1 MNTAVL
7 DAKTLGD
14 DLDLSALMKFG
25 ELAVYEA
32 STEDEAADRL
42 ADADI
47 AVVNKIKMNKKTLC
61 KANRLKLICVAATGY
76 DNIDTEYCRARGICV
91 ANVPAY
97 SAASVAQVTA
107 SMACYLMTHLGE
119 YRDFVHGGNYTAGNT
134 ANRLTPIYHEIS
146 GLTWGIIGYGSIGKA
161 VGKIAEAFGA
171 RVIVNRANPTDGEMC
186 VDLVTLL
193 KESDII
199 SIHCPLNDK
208 TRGMIGEAE
217 ISLMKS
223 NAIIINA
230 ARGGVWDEAAI
241 ARAIIDGR
249 IAGMGA
255 DVYAKE
261 PYGNGHPF
269 EKLHAYENVILTPHM
284 AWGSYEARVRC
295 LEVIISNIEAYLN
308 GEKQNIIV

>member
-1 MNTAVL
+1 MNTTVL

-47 AVVNKIKMNKKTLC
+47 AIVNKIRMNEKTLC
-61 KANRLKLICVAATGY
+61 KADRLKLICVAATGY
-76 DNIDTEYCRARGICV
+76 DNIDTEYCRARGISV

-119 YRDFVHGGNYTAGNT
+119 YRDFVHSDNYTAGNT
-134 ANRLTPIYHEIS
+134 ANKLTPVYHEIN

-171 RVIVNRANPTDGEMC
+171 RVIVNRANPTDGETC

-255 DVYAKE
+255 DVYTKE

-308 GEKQNIIV
+308 GRKQNIIV